1 MYFEFPFFKFF
12 FVFFFEGL
20 VPALFQRLSTVLTI
34 EDMMGVMLG
43 KLIMMGEVLG
53 KLNWN
58 YTTASDSHWST
69 PVNWLLLSIFIN
81 CWLFG

>member
-53 KLNWN
+53 KLN
-58 YTTASDSHWST
+58 
-69 PVNWLLLSIFIN
+69 
-81 CWLFG
+81 

>member
-12 FVFFFEGL
+12 FFFFFEGL

-53 KLNWN
+53 KLN
-58 YTTASDSHWST
+58 
-69 PVNWLLLSIFIN
+69 
-81 CWLFG
+81 